1 MGEINGY
8 GNVTNNQPYSDVLKT
23 LLKSKRTTA
32 VGLIICKHVRKCRKM
47 LYYLENVTIKVL
59 SKSGS
64 VATFSNVTKKTSLQN
79 ICVYRDNF
87 GFLTQISFTGSW
99 CLSVLRTAMIGQL
112 PMAFLRLRWV
122 EFFQVCNGCDGGGFS
137 GCCGGG
143 DQQWFFFFWLKVFIL
158 F

>member
-32 VGLIICKHVRKCRKM
+32 VGLIICKHVPKCRKM

-64 VATFSNVTKKTSLQN
+64 VATFSNVTKKTSL
-79 ICVYRDNF
+79 
-87 GFLTQISFTGSW
+87 
-99 CLSVLRTAMIGQL
+99 
-112 PMAFLRLRWV
+112 
-122 EFFQVCNGCDGGGFS
+122 
-137 GCCGGG
+137 
-143 DQQWFFFFWLKVFIL
+143 
-158 F
+158 